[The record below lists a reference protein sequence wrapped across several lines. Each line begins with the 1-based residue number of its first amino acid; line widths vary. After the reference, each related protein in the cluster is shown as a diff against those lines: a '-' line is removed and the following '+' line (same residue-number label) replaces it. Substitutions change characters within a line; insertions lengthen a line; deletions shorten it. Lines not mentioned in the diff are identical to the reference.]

1 MRHDPI
7 DTVKFP
13 LGLVQCIGVA
23 YTFHSSVRARAK
35 LASARE
41 GHGASDIPFS
51 YFYKGNLDNLS
62 GHGGDLYLRSDP
74 ATGETAVHSPEP
86 ELAMYL
92 GEQHSVVGYCLANDL
107 TASSLEGRSGGG
119 MGDSTYLAKVWTGCG
134 SFGPRIVSAADIRH
148 VDAVTIGL
156 RILRRGVAVFDSVY
170 SVSERNREID
180 AIPETIVEKYNS
192 YGGDLPLAKR
202 VIVDQNGFLAAGTLI
217 MLGTGL
223 DVSGEYHCRVGD
235 VLTVYSEAVGE
246 LSNVVRGVWDG
257 RE

>member
-1 MRHDPI
+1 MRRDLI
-7 DTVKFP
+7 DIAKFP

-23 YTFHSSVRARAK
+23 YTFHSSVHARAQ
-35 LASARE
+35 LASAHA
-41 GHGASDIPFS
+41 GHGASNIPFS

-74 ATGETAVHSPEP
+74 ATGEMAVHSPEP

-107 TASSLEGRSGGG
+107 TASSLEGRSGCG
-119 MGDSTYLAKVWTGCG
+119 MVDSTYVAKVWMGCG
-134 SFGPRIVSAADIRH
+134 SFGPGIVSAADIRN

-156 RILRRGVAVFDSVY
+156 RILRRGVAVFDSAY
-170 SVSERNREID
+170 SVSDRNRELGS
-180 AIPETIVEKYNS
+180 IPNAIVEKYNS
-192 YGGDLPLAKR
+192 YGGDLPVAKR
-202 VIVDQNGFLAAGTLI
+202 VIVDQDGFLPEGTLI

-235 VLTVYSEAVGE
+235 VLTVYSEALGE
-246 LSNVVRGVWDG
+246 LSNVVRGVLGG